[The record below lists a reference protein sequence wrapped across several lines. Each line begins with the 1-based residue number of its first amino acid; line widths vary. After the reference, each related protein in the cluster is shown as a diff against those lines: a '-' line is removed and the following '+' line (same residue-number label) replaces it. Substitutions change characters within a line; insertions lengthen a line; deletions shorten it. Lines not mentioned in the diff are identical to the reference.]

1 MLETKNQN
9 ANPQEQYK
17 QKQAASISQD
27 KGLSLS
33 PSKRE
38 LGEQYEKEQTG
49 SSLTE
54 SVAEQEYAYQLEFL
68 RAQQRMLQEEETARL
83 EEESKKPVPMGWI
96 LFLVMLLISVILDV
110 IDIFT
115 GGTIGWLIGIF
126 GDLLLLAF
134 VGISKSGRK
143 QFKRIIIGLLGDS
156 IPIVAFLPI
165 RSVFL
170 IWAFMSSRS
179 EKLQAVG
186 QIATKVDI
194 ARAPQK

>member
-1 MLETKNQN
+1 MVNSTNQ
-9 ANPQEQYK
+9 NPQEQYK

-49 SSLTE
+49 PSLAE
-54 SVAEQEYAYQLEFL
+54 SGAEQEYAYQLEL
-68 RAQQRMLQEEETARL
+68 VRAQQRMSDEEEAARL
-83 EEESKKPVPMGWI
+83 EEESKKPVPMSWL
-96 LFLVMLLISVILDV
+96 LFLFMLLISVILDV

-126 GDLLLLAF
+126 GDLLLLEF

-143 QFKRIIIGLLGDS
+143 QFKKIIIGLLGDS

-165 RSVFL
+165 RSIFL
-170 IWAFMSSRS
+170 VWAFMSSRS
-179 EKLQAVG
+179 TKLQAVG
-186 QIATKVDI
+186 QIASKAALTHP
-194 ARAPQK
+194 APNK

>member
-1 MLETKNQN
+1 MVNSTNQ
-9 ANPQEQYK
+9 NPQEQYK

-49 SSLTE
+49 PSLAE
-54 SVAEQEYAYQLEFL
+54 SGAEQEYAYQLEL
-68 RAQQRMLQEEETARL
+68 VRAQQRMSDEEEAARL
-83 EEESKKPVPMGWI
+83 EEESKKPVPMSWL
-96 LFLVMLLISVILDV
+96 LFLFMLLISVILDV

-143 QFKRIIIGLLGDS
+143 QFKKIIIGLLGDS

-165 RSVFL
+165 RSIFL
-170 IWAFMSSRS
+170 VWAFMSSRS
-179 EKLQAVG
+179 TKLQAVG
-186 QIATKVDI
+186 QIASKAALTHH
-194 ARAPQK
+194 APNK